1 MAAERADL
9 NFFEPKNINI
19 FSLRRQVCVVRDFRV
34 QTLGSLTTPQST
46 SKDSAIFVRFTVD
59 TAQDLVSDIISEET
73 S

>member
-46 SKDSAIFVRFTVD
+46 SKYSAIFVRFTVE
-59 TAQDLVSDIISEET
+59 TTQDLASDIISEET

>member
-59 TAQDLVSDIISEET
+59 TTQDLVSDIISEET

>member
-19 FSLRRQVCVVRDFRV
+19 FRLRRQVCVVRDFRV

-59 TAQDLVSDIISEET
+59 TTQDLVSDIISEET